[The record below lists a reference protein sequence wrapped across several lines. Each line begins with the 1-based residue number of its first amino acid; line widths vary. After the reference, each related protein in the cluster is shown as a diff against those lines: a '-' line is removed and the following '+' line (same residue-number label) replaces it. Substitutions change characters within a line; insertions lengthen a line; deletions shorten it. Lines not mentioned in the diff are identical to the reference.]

1 MPTKKISIRDI
12 ARQLGVSATTV
23 SFVLNGKQ
31 KEKRISDKVAKNIT
45 ELARK
50 LKYEPN
56 HMARGL
62 RTGKTKTIGLIVE
75 DISNH
80 FFAHIAKVVEHRALK
95 YGYRVLYCSTE
106 DNVKKAKELVHMLK
120 YRQVDG
126 FIITPTASLEK
137 EISQLLEE
145 HKPVVLIDR
154 YLPGLPVSYVI
165 ADNFTGAYQA
175 VSHLLEQ
182 GYRKIGFVTTTS
194 SQMQM
199 KSRFE
204 GYRQALNDHG
214 LPYERDLVLKIPF
227 GDSRS
232 NAPRA
237 IMELL
242 TKQAPEALF
251 FATNYL
257 GICGI
262 EGIKKLGM
270 EMPGN
275 IAVASFDEHDLFR
288 LHDPGITC
296 VAQPTEKIAQ
306 KVVDIL
312 VKEMQ
317 SEDTEIT
324 QLMLPPTLIIRGSS
338 ARKIKNGASAGNIK
352 SEASAGK

>member
-1 MPTKKISIRDI
+1 MPPKKISIRDI
-12 ARQLGVSATTV
+12 ARQLGVSSTTV

-31 KEKRISDKVAKNIT
+31 KEKRISDKVAKSVT
-45 ELARK
+45 DLARK

-80 FFAHIAKVVEHRALK
+80 FFAHIAKVVERRALK

-106 DNVKKAKELVHMLK
+106 DNAKKAKELLHMLK

-137 EISQLLEE
+137 EISLLLDE
-145 HKPVVLIDR
+145 HRPVVLIDR

-175 VSHLLEQ
+175 VLHLIGE

-204 GYRQALNDHG
+204 GYKQALSDHRIS
-214 LPYERDLVLKIPF
+214 YEPALVLKIPF
-227 GDSRS
+227 SGARS
-232 NAPRA
+232 NAPGG

-242 TKQAPEALF
+242 NKQTPEALF

-270 EMPGN
+270 KIPSS
-275 IAVASFDEHDLFR
+275 IAIASFDEHDLFR

-296 VAQPTEKIAQ
+296 IAQPIEEIARN
-306 KVVDIL
+306 VVDIL
-312 VKEMQ
+312 VAEMQ
-317 SEDTEIT
+317 SEKSPVT
-324 QLMLPPTLIIRGSS
+324 QMILPSQLIIRGSS
-338 ARKIKNGASAGNIK
+338 ERK
-352 SEASAGK
+352 

>member
-1 MPTKKISIRDI
+1 MPEQKISIRDM
-12 ARQLGVSATTV
+12 AERLGVSPTTV

-31 KEKRISDKVAKNIT
+31 KEKRISDKVAKRII
-45 ELARK
+45 AMAKK

-80 FFAHIAKVVEHRALK
+80 FFAHIAKVVEHRALM

-106 DNVKKAKELVHMLK
+106 DNIKKARELLQMLK

-137 EISQLLEE
+137 EISALLGE
-145 HKPVVLIDR
+145 KRPVVLIDR
-154 YLPGLPVSYVI
+154 FLPGLPVSYVI
-165 ADNFTGAYQA
+165 ADNFTGSYQA
-175 VSHLLEQ
+175 VTHLIKQ

-194 SQMQM
+194 SQTQM
-199 KSRFE
+199 KSRFD
-204 GYRQALNDHG
+204 GYRQPLGDRG
-214 LPYERDLVLKIPF
+214 IPYNEDLVLRIPF
-227 GDSRS
+227 GSARS
-232 NAPRA
+232 NAPRI
-237 IMELL
+237 IMEMIE
-242 TKQAPEALF
+242 KHRPEALF

-270 EMPGN
+270 QMPDD
-275 IAVASFDEHDLFR
+275 IALASFDEHDLFR

-296 VAQPTEKIAQ
+296 ISQPIDRIAR

-312 VKEMQ
+312 VTEME
-317 SEDTEIT
+317 SETGEVT
-324 QLMLPPTLIIRGSS
+324 QLMLPPKLVIRGSS
-338 ARKIKNGASAGNIK
+338 TRPVGETSTALQQNA
-352 SEASAGK
+352 